1 MKMSNGINTNNR
13 IANTSLAYN
22 GILNIYKEKGF
33 TSHDVVAKL
42 RGILKQKKIG
52 HTGTLDP
59 DATGVLPVCLG
70 SGTKLCDMITDRN
83 KVYRAVLRLG
93 IDTDTQDISGKV
105 LHKIENMSDM
115 RLEISD
121 DRIREAVNSFIGE
134 YEQLPPMYSAI
145 KVQGR
150 RLYEIAREGK
160 EIERNTRQVQIY
172 SIDIQE
178 IDFPRV
184 TILVECS
191 KGTYIRT
198 LCKDIG
204 DTLSVF
210 GCMEELERQQSGPFL
225 MESSIKLCSVE
236 EAVKNGT
243 IEEYVIPIEKMFEN
257 YRGISVK
264 DNFDKILQNGN
275 PLSIDMLEQ
284 ETEKQEITKWKG
296 ILQENFEYEEGE
308 YFRVYDS
315 QKQFRAVYI
324 GSRER
329 KTLKPYKMFY
339 V

>member
-1 MKMSNGINTNNR
+1 MNNGISRNDILKDGTF
-13 IANTSLAYN
+13 TYN

-59 DATGVLPVCLG
+59 DATGVLPICLG
-70 SGTKLCDMITDRN
+70 SGTKLCDMITDRS
-83 KVYRAVLRLG
+83 KVYQAVLRLG

-105 LHKIENMSDM
+105 LHKIENISDM
-115 RLEISD
+115 RLRISD
-121 DRIREAVNSFIGE
+121 NEIREAVNSFVGE

-145 KVQGR
+145 KIQGR
-150 RLYEIAREGK
+150 KLYEIAREGK
-160 EIERNTRQVQIY
+160 EVERKTRQVQIY
-172 SIDIQE
+172 SIEIQE

-184 TILVECS
+184 KILVECS

-204 DTLSVF
+204 DKLSSF
-210 GCMEELERQQSGPFL
+210 GCMEELERQRSGLFL
-225 MESSIKLCSVE
+225 LESSMKLCSVE
-236 EAVKNGT
+236 EAVRNGT
-243 IEEYVIPIEKMFEN
+243 INRYIIPIEKMFED

-264 DNFDKILQNGN
+264 ENFDKILQNGN

-284 ETEKQEITKWKG
+284 ETAKRTVANWNME
-296 ILQENFEYEEGE
+296 LQRNFEYEEGE

-315 QKQFRAVYI
+315 KKQFRAVYI
-324 GSRER
+324 GNRER